1 VSDPKCLVIG
11 LDGVP
16 YTLLREYLSQGLLP
30 NMQKIL
36 SSGYGLSQ
44 MDASIPDVSSTSW
57 TSFMTGVNP
66 GEHGIYGFMDL
77 RPGTYQLFFPNS
89 GDVQAPTIWDVIA
102 QASGKSSTL
111 SEKYRTKIKKP
122 LRSIVLNIP
131 QTYPARPMNG
141 ILTAGFVC
149 PDFRKGT
156 YPDSAYAYL
165 TSMGYIPDVDSA
177 KGIDRQD
184 EFFKDLFLA
193 LDKRAE
199 AFEHLMV
206 HEAWNLFIGVIT
218 ETDRL
223 HHFFFSAARDAAH
236 PRHELFRSFYKKM
249 DEVIGRL
256 YSRFMNL
263 TDGKGLF
270 LTLSD
275 HGFTVLNQEVYIN
288 AFLRREGLLTLTQ
301 GEYYDQI
308 GPGTQAFA
316 MDPAR
321 IYVNGEGKY
330 PRGAV
335 RASEKNEVAARVRA
349 ALESFTDEKGSRV
362 IKAVYD
368 GGDLYRGQAQ
378 AAAPDLVCLA
388 NDGYDL
394 KGNLKKETI
403 FGKGHFSG
411 MHTRSDAHCI
421 LPAALQP
428 GKRLHIENLADI
440 MLAYVAASA

>member
-1 VSDPKCLVIG
+1 MREPKCLVIG

-16 YTLLREYLSQGLLP
+16 YTLLQDYLAQGLLP

-36 SSGYGLSQ
+36 SSGYGLNQ

-77 RPGTYQLFFPNS
+77 RPGTYQLYFPNS
-89 GDVQAPTIWDVIA
+89 GDVQAPTIWDIIG
-102 QASGKSSTL
+102 QTGGKSSTL
-111 SEKYRTKIKKP
+111 SEKYRSKLKNP

-156 YPDSAYAYL
+156 YPDSAHAYL

-177 KGIDRQD
+177 KGVDRQD
-184 EFFKDLFLA
+184 ELFHDLFLA

-199 AFEHLMV
+199 AFEYLMT
-206 HEAWNLFIGVIT
+206 HEAWNLFIGVVT

-236 PRHELFRSFYKKM
+236 PRYELFHSFYKKM
-249 DEVIGRL
+249 DEIIGRL
-256 YSRFMNL
+256 YNRFMNL
-263 TDGKGLF
+263 TEGKGLF

-288 AFLRREGLLTLTQ
+288 AFLRQEGLLTLAAQ

-321 IYVNGEGKY
+321 IYVNVEGKY
-330 PRGAV
+330 PRGTV
-335 RASEKNEVAARVRA
+335 RASERNEVTARIRA
-349 ALESFTDEKGSRV
+349 ALESFSDGEGNRV
-362 IKAVYD
+362 IKAVHD
-368 GGDLYRGQAQ
+368 GRNLYRGPAENR
-378 AAAPDLVCLA
+378 APDLVCLA
-388 NDGYDL
+388 DDGYDL
-394 KGNLKKETI
+394 KGNLKKESI
-403 FGKGHFSG
+403 FGKGHFTG

-421 LPAALQP
+421 LPESVQRH
-428 GKRLHIENLADI
+428 GKIHIENVASI
-440 MLAYVAASA
+440 MLEHMVS